1 MFCHENGIKSHFCSL
16 SLGRA
21 GNSGQWDAVQG
32 FCGAWEKN
40 SGTEFRGCCHEY
52 RDLEEFED
60 LFREHFHD
68 FLIRQLDQQTGLRK
82 APRKGHQ
89 FESNPF
95 RRLNFFDF
103 EHAALYYGRTKAVWE
118 ILDTLKNQAKAKNR
132 FVLVLGPAGSG
143 KGSLVRA
150 GVLPLLT
157 QGGTPVRSGPWRRA
171 VSRPGAG
178 GIGGDPFDT
187 LGSALLDQFALPE
200 LQDAGSPVEWRNLAS
215 RLRNDPNAAAAF
227 KNGT

>member
-1 MFCHENGIKSHFCSL
+1 MKTVSRVISVRSL
-16 SLGRA
+16 LA
-21 GNSGQWDAVQG
+21 GLVTQGSGMQCRG
-32 FCGAWEKN
+32 FVGHGKRTAE
-40 SGTEFRGCCHEY
+40 TEFRGCCHEY

-143 KGSLVRA
+143 KSSLVRA

-178 GIGGDPFDT
+178 GDRRRSLRYT
-187 LGSALLDQFALPE
+187 
-200 LQDAGSPVEWRNLAS
+200 
-215 RLRNDPNAAAAF
+215 RLRAA
-227 KNGT
+227 